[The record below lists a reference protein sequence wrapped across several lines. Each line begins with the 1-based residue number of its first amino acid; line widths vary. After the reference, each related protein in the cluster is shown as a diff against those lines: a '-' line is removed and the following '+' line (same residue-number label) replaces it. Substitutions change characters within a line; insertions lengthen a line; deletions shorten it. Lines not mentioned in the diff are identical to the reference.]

1 MGEPAALGERD
12 RTDAKACATAIVD
25 EVRNDGRVPSATLI
39 AQAQRLGLQLDTLV
53 LLLAQLAL
61 EAP

>member
-1 MGEPAALGERD
+1 MGEPATPPARD
-12 RTDAKACATAIVD
+12 RADAKACAAAIIN
-25 EVRNDGRVPSATLI
+25 EVRNDGRIPSATLI
-39 AQAQRLGLQLDTLV
+39 AQAKMLGIPLDTLV